1 MTNTGDE
8 IASIPEHKRY
18 PHIIQQYNLGP
29 ETIVSDKHTRRDII
43 ESMCE
48 ELTKAM
54 NDMTTPMNKRRHL
67 KNLHDKLQRAIDERI
82 QVVDELVALGE
93 FHFETLRRYNVS
105 FTPNVQFFSNEKMS
119 FLSEIMRGIYADRKG
134 EKRVMLNHEQLLTWA
149 KEEKQHRSSK
159 G

>member
-1 MTNTGDE
+1 MANTGDE
-8 IASIPEHKRY
+8 LASFPEHKRY

-29 ETIVSDKHTRRDII
+29 ETIVGDKHQRREII
-43 ESMCE
+43 EAMCE
-48 ELTKAM
+48 ELAAKM
-54 NDMTTPMNKRRHL
+54 NDMSTPMHKRRL
-67 KNLHDKLQRAIDERI
+67 MKALHDKLMRAIDERL

-119 FLSEIMRGIYADRKG
+119 FLSEIMRGIYSDRKG

>member
-1 MTNTGDE
+1 MEVAPGIYFWVFSEDLN
-8 IASIPEHKRY
+8 SLY

-67 KNLHDKLQRAIDERI
+67 KNLHDKLLRAIDERI

-93 FHFETLRRYNVS
+93 FYFETLRRYNVS
-105 FTPNVQFFSNEKMS
+105 FTPTFSSSVMRRCPS
-119 FLSEIMRGIYADRKG
+119 FPKLCEAYTLTVKERK
-134 EKRVMLNHEQLLTWA
+134 QLA
-149 KEEKQHRSSK
+149 
-159 G
+159 